1 MGCEWQD
8 LRLTV
13 LRESPAVGKLNLA
26 LFPRCDMISTLSDNG
41 KTRAIDRV
49 NKI

>member
-13 LRESPAVGKLNLA
+13 LRESPAAGKPNVTVFLRWGAILRNIEHSKG
-26 LFPRCDMISTLSDNG
+26 RN
-41 KTRAIDRV
+41 KTPA
-49 NKI
+49 